1 MSMTPFPA
9 GLPTSAIM
17 ILIDKLRGSIVPNN
31 DLILAAWNLAG
42 YGLSQ
47 IATEPTPAPTPAAE
61 DELKLDKHS
70 DISNDDA
77 IKALESLITKGS
89 EADDERKRLPWAKI
103 VGIAIKILLGML
115 VI

>member
-47 IATEPTPAPTPAAE
+47 IATEPTPAAE

>member
-1 MSMTPFPA
+1 
-9 GLPTSAIM
+9 M

-47 IATEPTPAPTPAAE
+47 IATEPTPAAE